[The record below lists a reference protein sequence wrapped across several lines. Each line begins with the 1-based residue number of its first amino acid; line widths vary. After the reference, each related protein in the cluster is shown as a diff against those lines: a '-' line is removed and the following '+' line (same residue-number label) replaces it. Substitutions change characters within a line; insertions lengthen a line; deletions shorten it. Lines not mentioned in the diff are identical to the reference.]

1 METEV
6 AIVGAG
12 PAGLSAAVAAS
23 EAGCRV
29 TIVDAYARPGGQYYK
44 QMPGEFHPRRPETL
58 YHDFSQAQQ
67 LFAKL
72 DDHARV
78 QVLSGTTVW
87 TVQAASTPG
96 DPVTLYLNTG
106 AGSVGLRAEK
116 VILAPGAY
124 DRVLPFPGWDL
135 PGVMTMGAAQ
145 TLVKSQRVLPGQR
158 VVLSGSGPFLLP
170 VAAGL
175 AQAGAQVVAVY
186 EATTPLQWVRH
197 APRVWNHWDKL
208 REGGDYVQLL
218 RKQGVPLQFGRAG
231 SGTIGTS
238 CGKVATMYSS
248 CASKACRCNLGEQS
262 SELAEKSE
270 CNTSPL
276 PGFRLIGSLS
286 QAVRSREKSMLFASG
301 MALCLRSN
309 YRLCWVVR
317 IVTILSRQ
325 PSLCNTMQTCRAAA
339 RESL

>member
-1 METEV
+1 MCASRYRRVLARIPMETEV
-6 AIVGAG
+6 AMVGAG
-12 PAGLSAAVAAS
+12 LAGLSAAVAAS

-29 TIVDAYARPGGQYYK
+29 TIVDAYAHPGGQYYK

-145 TLVKSQRVLPGQR
+145 TLVKSQRVLPGLR

-175 AQAGAQVVAVY
+175 AQAGAQVVAGDWAPTPPPTCGQG
-186 EATTPLQWVRH
+186 ATGRNPMGHL
-197 APRVWNHWDKL
+197 P
-208 REGGDYVQLL
+208 E
-218 RKQGVPLQFGRAG
+218 RAG
-231 SGTIGTS
+231 Y
-238 CGKVATMYSS
+238 V
-248 CASKACRCNLGEQS
+248 
-262 SELAEKSE
+262 
-270 CNTSPL
+270 
-276 PGFRLIGSLS
+276 
-286 QAVRSREKSMLFASG
+286 
-301 MALCLRSN
+301 
-309 YRLCWVVR
+309 
-317 IVTILSRQ
+317 
-325 PSLCNTMQTCRAAA
+325 
-339 RESL
+339 

>member
-124 DRVLPFPGWDL
+124 DRVLPFPGWD
-135 PGVMTMGAAQ
+135 
-145 TLVKSQRVLPGQR
+145 RCHDD
-158 VVLSGSGPFLLP
+158 GSGPDARKKP
-170 VAAGL
+170 ACAARPARGPLRFWTIPL
-175 AQAGAQVVAVY
+175 ACGRRPG
-186 EATTPLQWVRH
+186 TGR
-197 APRVWNHWDKL
+197 
-208 REGGDYVQLL
+208 
-218 RKQGVPLQFGRAG
+218 RAG
-231 SGTIGTS
+231 RGG
-238 CGKVATMYSS
+238 V
-248 CASKACRCNLGEQS
+248 
-262 SELAEKSE
+262 
-270 CNTSPL
+270 
-276 PGFRLIGSLS
+276 
-286 QAVRSREKSMLFASG
+286 
-301 MALCLRSN
+301 
-309 YRLCWVVR
+309 
-317 IVTILSRQ
+317 
-325 PSLCNTMQTCRAAA
+325 
-339 RESL
+339 